1 MQRCSRMISM
11 LLLSQGVSETHP
23 RALTPAGARAGDVST
38 DGRWCFMI
46 FKVQLSLGVPAHWA
60 LLKRRLEAVCPSAAG
75 EHQLWRWSSLPR
87 DFQHPFLLQ
96 VSSYDRRG
104 FLHGA
109 RPARARPAPCPAP
122 LPVASR
128 ALRPRSCPARRMPRR
143 ARLGRRA
150 ALPPRPPHRLHS
162 RGSRAGAL
170 ESIGTLQSDACWR
183 WRSCLAPGR
192 PGSVSCTCWTASLHA
207 VCFALPCPETA
218 AARRAA
224 DLMHTLWEADV
235 AVFKAHITTGPGGKV
250 MDMFWL
256 YDNRCELPENHRCA
270 ADLRPKPGRYGS

>member
-1 MQRCSRMISM
+1 VSRASAWTRRCSLELRPCLGGHLVYFSLESRLHPRMIRLRAGKSVAALLSDLAGSGAYRALMRRCSRMISRM
-11 LLLSQGVSETHP
+11 LLSLGVSETHP
-23 RALTPAGARAGDVST
+23 RAPTPAGARAGDVST
-38 DGRWCFMI
+38 DGRWCFMT

-128 ALRPRSCPARRMPRR
+128 ALRPR
-143 ARLGRRA
+143 
-150 ALPPRPPHRLHS
+150 
-162 RGSRAGAL
+162 
-170 ESIGTLQSDACWR
+170 
-183 WRSCLAPGR
+183 
-192 PGSVSCTCWTASLHA
+192 
-207 VCFALPCPETA
+207 
-218 AARRAA
+218 
-224 DLMHTLWEADV
+224 
-235 AVFKAHITTGPGGKV
+235 
-250 MDMFWL
+250 
-256 YDNRCELPENHRCA
+256 
-270 ADLRPKPGRYGS
+270 